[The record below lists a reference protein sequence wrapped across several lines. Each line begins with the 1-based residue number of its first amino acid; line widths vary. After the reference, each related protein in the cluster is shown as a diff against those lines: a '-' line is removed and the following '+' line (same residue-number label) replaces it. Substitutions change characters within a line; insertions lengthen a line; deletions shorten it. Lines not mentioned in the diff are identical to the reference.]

1 MKTGASESLLGSK
14 IVPTKSEVEDLF
26 EVVEQIGI
34 DVRKNLDILPN
45 KSLKPTASRV
55 ARNSQTRTAITTK
68 QIGSQIPRHAT
79 AAFTL
84 AKIFFLG
91 LIVLS

>member
-1 MKTGASESLLGSK
+1 MTCYR
-14 IVPTKSEVEDLF
+14 ITQVEIYNVLSWAF
-26 EVVEQIGI
+26 IVEQITKADHI
-34 DVRKNLDILPN
+34 RV
-45 KSLKPTASRV
+45 SRP
-55 ARNSQTRTAITTK
+55 SQK
-68 QIGSQIPRHAT
+68 KQIPRHAT